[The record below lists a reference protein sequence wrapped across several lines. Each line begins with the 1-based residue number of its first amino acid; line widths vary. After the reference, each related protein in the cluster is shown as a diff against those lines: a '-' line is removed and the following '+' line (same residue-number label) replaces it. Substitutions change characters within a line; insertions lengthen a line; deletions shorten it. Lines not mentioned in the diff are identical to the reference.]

1 MRRILTGTPVSNNI
15 LDVWHQFEILRKG
28 SLGFQTYTGFKKEYA
43 IVEKTGQ
50 FETVTGFNDEKIQKL
65 KELMARLSFVVKKER
80 CLDLPERL
88 YNVVPVEMPDTV
100 RQQYNE
106 FAKEFYLQLED
117 GNEIKT
123 EFILVQ
129 MLKLSQIC
137 CGYAVGMKQKA
148 EQDPE
153 AEELEYEKIISD
165 IPNGSYKMDVML
177 DDAEEVCKSSKL
189 IIWSRFRRSNQEMK
203 KKLAMRGIEAA
214 VFDGGTKEGDRQT
227 IIDRFNNDD
236 KLRVFI
242 GNPQSGGVGLT
253 LLGTKTAPCHTAYF
267 YSNSFSFGSR
277 EQAEARNHR
286 IGQINK
292 VIYVDYVYKD
302 SIEEYIADVLNGKRD
317 LADEVKNVHN
327 IKEMLLKV
335 TANV

>member
-1 MRRILTGTPVSNNI
+1 
-15 LDVWHQFEILRKG
+15 
-28 SLGFQTYTGFKKEYA
+28 
-43 IVEKTGQ
+43 
-50 FETVTGFNDEKIQKL
+50 
-65 KELMARLSFVVKKER
+65 
-80 CLDLPERL
+80 
-88 YNVVPVEMPDTV
+88 
-100 RQQYNE
+100 
-106 FAKEFYLQLED
+106 
-117 GNEIKT
+117 
-123 EFILVQ
+123 
-129 MLKLSQIC
+129 
-137 CGYAVGMKQKA
+137 
-148 EQDPE
+148 
-153 AEELEYEKIISD
+153 
-165 IPNGSYKMDVML
+165 
-177 DDAEEVCKSSKL
+177 
-189 IIWSRFRRSNQEMK
+189 
-203 KKLAMRGIEAA
+203 
-214 VFDGGTKEGDRQT
+214 
-227 IIDRFNNDD
+227 
-236 KLRVFI
+236 VFI